1 MKGYLGK
8 VNLFAFSPDGTYIT
22 SAHTDMKIR
31 IWVSATGELKDV
43 LQGVHR
49 AAMNDIF
56 FSRDGSQII
65 STSEDKRVSI
75 WHFTATDTLQAM
87 FAGYLDHAN
96 SIIVT
101 PDGSRLISSSED
113 RKIRISTQGTKE
125 PSLKLSLFFIIYT
138 KTYIIRAPFSND
150 F

>member
-1 MKGYLGK
+1 
-8 VNLFAFSPDGTYIT
+8 
-22 SAHTDMKIR
+22 MKIR

-49 AAMNDIF
+49 AAMNDVF

-113 RKIRISTQGTKE
+113 RKIRIWHMEMEKTPEFDVVLLGHQGCMNDVE
-125 PSLKLSLFFIIYT
+125 
-138 KTYIIRAPFSND
+138 FSWD
-150 F
+150 GSRLVSGSEDHTLH